1 MDKLQ
6 QVYDLYLSQG
16 LLSDNISFEQF
27 SAADEEQQNKL
38 YTLGKENGLFSTTGA
53 DTFKSAWGSQSF
65 QTDPVKE
72 TASAGSKNQ
81 AVSMVS
87 ASEDGSLESED
98 AKLNQYRQRLYDTFT
113 LPKDQ
118 IIEINK
124 AVDNIDFN
132 QKTLTIQ
139 SAGGGFAGMGAAAQS
154 FVGVNPY
161 KEELKQAEAELKKS
175 GKDYSRA
182 EVETQ
187 AREIIKRNKVRE
199 QIELNQEEILEEV
212 KSEYLSVPGA
222 ILSTFGVGVAGMS
235 PGAKYFGMGGEYE
248 RVRAELTKDVEEY
261 GKEKTEQYESLL
273 NSTQANAESALASME
288 LLKQYEKKKANGQQ
302 LSQDEIDTYQAVALR
317 VQAQND
323 IINRNM
329 DKLSGLSEE
338 VNNIDALADMTKR
351 SYSNWHI
358 ARNRIGATVANI
370 AGGIITVGDEIT
382 PLSIIERA
390 YGLDFSKEENLDML
404 PEFLQPIV
412 ADVYKGKNF
421 ATDNAAKF
429 FFDAAKD
436 ITAGVEK
443 RQEISKISGVED
455 FFEFTLDLMSEQ
467 AVNTAIT
474 AGVPGAGLAIV
485 SAGAAGQKMNEMN
498 IEMADGQK
506 ISPLQYY
513 GAALMSFGAEYLTEK
528 VSLDNF
534 NKLAKVNYK
543 KAFNITNP
551 DYTLDINKIKLGTA
565 LGNWVK
571 SVNKEGTAEL
581 AAELINNVSDKFLL
595 EKDISLTDGLGEAYL
610 SGAVMS
616 GLGFNAPVLAADL
629 VGAFTR
635 DDLQI
640 KNNERVKEILNITK
654 EINNLSLKLDT
665 DPSAAESI
673 KALQQRLDGLY
684 QEQHDAL
691 NQTYKNVDDL
701 SNTDKRSLLDIE
713 SYIYRAKRAIDKI
726 NSDPNLSQESKANL
740 INTFKGRINT
750 LNNKKNNIIN
760 SVQYSKEQQKA
771 RRFQEKLIAENGL
784 EGKVQIVEG
793 DTQKEALDKAKEAI
807 NNSEL
812 DAEVKKQLIE
822 QIDKQAADPKFYA
835 HGFTVGAEF
844 GVPITVQMKDNAT
857 NGALGNSTV
866 FSHELGHGVLFA
878 KLIKQGADVVG
889 MGQMLE
895 KYARKNIKGANA
907 IFDRVYKDYGNL
919 LNKTNKDGTEN
930 LEYDPQAFAE
940 ELFLALKDV
949 YSKRKDALDL
959 TFRGKLFKAWNKL
972 KGQDKRADNE
982 IKNGQDV
989 LDLMVSFVSA
999 FETGEISGSFKA
1011 LMEGRLKTVKAN
1023 TAQKVKEGTIKMSK
1037 ITPSQQEMNDRVD
1050 NLVGKKD
1057 ESGNYT
1063 WDSKEAWQMSD
1074 EFANT
1079 YEQIIGGNLIDPLI
1093 RRGLEGEDV
1102 YGVPMQDFIQR
1113 IKSEEGSQSISELLL
1128 KFDPTKNNSLI
1139 GYINSLLEKKKIGLL
1154 DKLKKE
1160 SVLKSKSIDTAA
1172 GEAGAVTGA
1181 ELISTEDADAG
1192 IKLQERAARE
1202 AKEVKKPIK
1211 DRLKFGPAKEKII
1224 TKLKEKL
1231 AQRVK
1236 YRISLFDATKSKNK
1250 FTTDFVRDLHKDLQE
1265 AAYEIVMEGMN
1276 PQDIQAFEKF
1286 LSDNYVEILEGL
1298 TTTYLSRAFPQAIQK
1313 KIVGEGWVNYPKWK
1327 GAKRG
1332 SKKGDVA
1339 FWKATEEGP
1348 YKGNTSGPQKIRRI
1362 KNIRNTIPKQE
1373 FINKYIKGDEFVERS
1388 TEALARQLAAE
1399 MSLDILVEEIRND
1412 GPIAQSLFER
1422 QELIRGMAS
1431 TMAANDVIAQIER
1444 PGIKFSKVGITGTNK
1459 LDNARTEFNKYF
1471 FSKSQ
1476 AYRERL
1482 LEKPDIDP
1490 EFVKLYEALKSA
1502 HENYLKRIDKNN
1514 LSDIQKVKAEK
1525 FLRYEFD
1532 TFDKYIEA
1540 QIRFNDNKF
1549 IEVINDLF
1557 KGIKGF
1563 TKITSKNIG
1572 YNISDAAKTKNYIN
1586 DLNNIAIP
1594 YADSLIEKAK
1604 TREEKIKI
1612 INDFIEFFG
1621 GSYTQKA
1628 FKNNAE
1634 FKNKFINPL
1643 AKKHGINP
1651 NLWTLKAVSNGNTIL
1666 FKGQKVSTIYKQ
1678 EAGAADIAPVIESTD
1693 KEITNTISIKERNK
1707 NAKRL
1712 AKIYI
1717 NFADYVKKG
1726 YENGEITTQELGRI
1740 SNALHSGYMRAGGK
1754 ALAQL
1759 NGIVLLEGIYD
1770 SQNYTYEHTPPSNL
1784 LKRAFFLYT
1793 TNRSNVDLKKMVD
1806 NSFVVVMPTAM
1817 SNIVDEIYQSSM
1829 GKNYR
1834 LGDDF
1839 QSILENRYFEPT
1851 VQKIMRKEG
1860 LDLSPNTIQ
1869 DPNSKYLVRSPRLL
1883 QSKATIRYSLD
1894 TRLDDNGKPV
1904 YFYPDYADNE
1914 DLDSPVVEW
1923 SSDLF
1928 KVGPLEPNQYYSI
1941 DMGVIRG
1948 KKGSQGVDVM
1958 FRLIETKSG
1967 SPNLGADSK
1976 LNITN
1981 QFKDNLKT
1989 PLKVFSIVGNAL
2001 LDFIKE
2007 NPNYNFISFSGT
2019 DASRVRLYDRLGRM
2033 LAQEL
2038 GWQFKVTREVY
2049 TERRDGIAFDKEVS
2063 EYLVTKPASIKQSK
2077 AAKQKQKLI
2086 NNNNNLLPANQRLDA
2101 KNVSNQD
2108 VLRKMKGLDKKEA
2121 EIRFSKI
2128 NPDMLDK
2135 QFNVMIEQT
2144 TGIKSESEYS
2154 EARAKMDGRLSG
2166 KKWWFIPPTAQD
2178 FMGLMYAFVGKGKVG
2193 DAQLKWIQR
2202 NLVSPYARAAQ
2213 EITRARRAMY
2223 RDYDALKKELKI
2235 VPKDLKEKIPGS
2247 SFTVQ
2252 HAVRAYIFTQEGH
2265 EIPGL
2270 TEKEARELKKY
2281 VADRPD
2287 LVEFAEKIRS
2297 LLKGTQMAKPRK
2309 NWTGGTITTDLLET
2323 LNTTKRAEA
2332 LAEWQANVDAIFSK
2346 KNLNKIEA
2354 LYGSNFR
2361 YALENSL
2368 MRMKT
2373 GRNRNYGPDSQ
2384 VGKWMDWL
2392 NSQTGTIMFFNMR
2405 SAVLQTISTLNF
2417 MNWSDNNPL
2426 EAAKAFANQKQY
2438 WADFFMLFNSDFLVD
2453 RRDGLKMEVNESD
2466 IADMAKEGASFQTIV
2481 NKVLK
2486 AGFVPT
2492 QIADSFAIAAGGAT
2506 FYRNRLNRYIK
2517 EGMEPDKA
2525 AEQAFMDFRETA
2537 EEAQQS
2543 SRPDKISAQ
2552 QAGNLGRFILA
2563 FANTPAQ
2570 YARLMNKAYLDL
2582 KNGRG
2587 DAKTNISKIIYYGAA
2602 QNLLFNALQQALFA
2616 FAFDEDE
2623 EEEKEKN
2630 EKYLSI
2636 ANGMFDSVLRGI
2648 GVHGAIISTLKNTA
2662 IELYKESGKDPYKQ
2676 EFGKKAVIGLS
2687 GIAPPLNSKIRK
2699 LYRAGDIYKYNNKEI
2714 KQMGWDIDNPALL
2727 AGANVISSVS
2737 NLPTD
2742 RMVQK
2747 SININDALTEDIT
2760 TMQRIALFAGW
2771 SGWNLKIPKYD
2782 RKSQSGSSRGKG
2794 FNRKRRG
2801 FKPRKF

>member
-38 YTLGKENGLFSTTGA
+38 YTLGKENGLFSSTGA

-72 TASAGSKNQ
+72 TADAGSENQ
-81 AVSMVS
+81 AVSTELPLADTLSVS
-87 ASEDGSLESED
+87 EKKKLSYKERQDLVHSRGRFAVDQQTKLENTKNRLIQGR
-98 AKLNQYRQRLYDTFT
+98 KLSQE
-113 LPKDQ
+113 
-118 IIEINK
+118 EISSINET
-124 AVDNIDFN
+124 VDNIDFTETSFSLEN
-132 QKTLTIQ
+132 FLGDFSLLPTSTTGDIAPTI
-139 SAGGGFAGMGAAAQS
+139 
-154 FVGVNPY
+154 VGKY
-161 KEELKQAEAELKKS
+161 EGQLKEAEENLKKLN
-175 GKDYSRA
+175 KDY
-182 EVETQ
+182 TQ
-187 AREIIKRNKVRE
+187 EDIHKEAKKIIKQ
-199 QIELNQEEILEEV
+199 QIITKTIDDRTEEILEEV
-212 KSEYLSVPGA
+212 KGDYTSIGGA
-222 ILSTFGVGVAGMS
+222 IMDLLGVDTVLSGA
-235 PGAKYFGMGGEYE
+235 PGLGIQKPTEYDAI
-248 RVRAELTKDVEEY
+248 RALLINQVEE
-261 GKEKTEQYESLL
+261 EEDKTADEYQKALAKIELDNNSAKQAIVAL
-273 NSTQANAESALASME
+273 NSYEEKISSGKNLTEAEQQDYNYNVD
-288 LLKQYEKKKANGQQ
+288 LLQVYEKNADQQ
-302 LSQDEIDTYQAVALR
+302 LQKLVGLQEELQDFA
-317 VQAQND
+317 
-323 IINRNM
+323 
-329 DKLSGLSEE
+329 S
-338 VNNIDALADMTKR
+338 LADLTKR
-351 SYSNWHI
+351 SYSVVDKIQGRASSRVLGFLGGLTKNVEKLTSTALLERAGI
-358 ARNRIGATVANI
+358 DINNPDDLKIFPEPLRNLMVNEYTKKAEKNLGRLSEFLYSESEKIT
-370 AGGIITVGDEIT
+370 GGI
-382 PLSIIERA
+382 
-390 YGLDFSKEENLDML
+390 
-404 PEFLQPIV
+404 
-412 ADVYKGKNF
+412 
-421 ATDNAAKF
+421 
-429 FFDAAKD
+429 
-436 ITAGVEK
+436 EK
-443 RQEISKISGVED
+443 RQNYGDISSVED
-455 FFEFTLDLMSEQ
+455 FFEFTTDLMSEQ

-474 AGVPGAGLAIV
+474 AGIPTIGLALV
-485 SAGAAGQKMNEMN
+485 SAASAGDKLRELD
-498 IEMADGQK
+498 IEEEATGK
-506 ISPLQYY
+506 KVSFLEYY
-513 GAALMSFGAEYLTEK
+513 GSGLSAFGAEYLTEK
-528 VSLDNF
+528 VALDNF
-534 NKLAKVNYK
+534 NKLAKYNYK
-543 KAFNITNP
+543 KAFNINGP
-551 DYTLDINKIKLGTA
+551 DYTLDINKMTAKTA
-565 LGNWVK
+565 LGKWAK
-571 SVNKEGTAEL
+571 SAASEGGAEF
-581 AAELINNVSDKFLL
+581 AAQLINNMSDKYLL
-595 EKDISLTDGLGEAYL
+595 DKDIALSEGLEESFV
-610 SGAVMS
+610 SGAVMA
-616 GLGFNAPVLAADL
+616 GLGFSAPVLAADL
-629 VGAFTR
+629 ASTFTR
-635 DDLQI
+635 DDVLI
-640 KNNERVKEILNITK
+640 ENNKRIKEIFGITQA
-654 EINNLSLKLDT
+654 INKLSTQLKS
-665 DPSAAESI
+665 DPSVAETIKVLQDRQDKLYKEHQDSLNNVYKSI
-673 KALQQRLDGLY
+673 D
-684 QEQHDAL
+684 
-691 NQTYKNVDDL
+691 NMSNVD
-701 SNTDKRSLLDIE
+701 KRTLLDIDT
-713 SYIYRAKRAIDKI
+713 YLYRVKKSIDKI
-726 NSDPNLSQESKANL
+726 NSDPNLSTEQKANL
-740 INTFKGRINT
+740 IGTFMGRVDT
-750 LNNKKNNIIN
+750 LNAKKNKIIN
-760 SVQYSKEQQKA
+760 SYQYSKEQQRA

-822 QIDKQAADPKFYA
+822 KIDKQAADPNFYA

-844 GVPITVQMKDNAT
+844 GLPITVQMKDNAT
-857 NGALGNSTV
+857 NGAFGNSTV

-895 KYARKNIKGANA
+895 DYARKNIKGANA
-907 IFDRVYKDYGNL
+907 IFDRVYRDYGKL
-919 LNKTNKDGTEN
+919 LNKTSE
-930 LEYDPQAFAE
+930 EYDPQAFAE

-989 LDLMVSFVSA
+989 LDLMTSFVSS
-999 FETGEISGSFKA
+999 FETGEITGSFKA

-1023 TAQKVKEGTIKMSK
+1023 AAQKAKDGKISMSQTK
-1037 ITPSQQEMNDRVD
+1037 LSQQEMNDRVD

-1057 ESGNYT
+1057 ASGNYT
-1063 WDSKEAWQMSD
+1063 WDSKESFQMSE

-1079 YEQIIGGNLIDPLI
+1079 YEQLIMGNLIDPLI
-1093 RRGLEGEDV
+1093 TRGIEGDSV
-1102 YGVPMQDFIQR
+1102 RGVSMEDFIQQVKDQ
-1113 IKSEEGSQSISELLL
+1113 IADLLI
-1128 KFDPTKNNSLI
+1128 KFDPTQNNSLI
-1139 GYINSLLEKKKIGLL
+1139 GYINSLLFKKKGTVLN
-1154 DKLKKE
+1154 KLKAQQPIR
-1160 SVLKSKSIDTAA
+1160 SKSIDTEA

-1181 ELISTEDADAG
+1181 EQISAQTAEDTVNTE
-1192 IKLQERAARE
+1192 EREARE

-1231 AQRVK
+1231 AERVK

-1265 AAYEIVMEGMN
+1265 ASYEIIMEGMN
-1276 PQDIQAFEKF
+1276 PQDIQAFERF

-1313 KIVGEGWVNYPKWK
+1313 KIVGEGYVNYPKWK

-1332 SKKGDVA
+1332 AKKGDVE

-1362 KNIRNTIPKQE
+1362 KNIRNTIPKAQ
-1373 FINKYIKGDEFVERS
+1373 FTSKYIKGGEFVERS

-1444 PGIKFSKVGITGTNK
+1444 PGIKFSKVGNTGFNK
-1459 LDNARTEFNKYF
+1459 LDDARRAHNKYL
-1471 FSKSQ
+1471 FSKPE
-1476 AYRERL
+1476 ATRERIL
-1482 LEKPDIDP
+1482 DGEIDDP
-1490 EFVKLYEALKSA
+1490 EYNKLYNALERA
-1502 HENYLKRIDKNN
+1502 HLEYLSRVRNN
-1514 LSDIQKVKAEK
+1514 ELTDIQQEK
-1525 FLRYEFD
+1525 FKKFERYEFNNLD
-1532 TFDKYIEA
+1532 RLIEA
-1540 QIRFNDNKF
+1540 QVRYNDYSF
-1549 IEVINDLF
+1549 TQLINEIAGAF
-1557 KGIKGF
+1557 QTAIK
-1563 TKITSKNIG
+1563 KITSDNIG
-1572 YNISDAAKTKNYIN
+1572 YDNKSKAKRQKYK
-1586 DLNNIAIP
+1586 DDVNNIIMP
-1594 YADSLIEKAK
+1594 YADGLIDAAETNNDKVEIINELIE
-1604 TREEKIKI
+1604 
-1612 INDFIEFFG
+1612 FVG
-1621 GSYTQKA
+1621 GSYA
-1628 FKNNAE
+1628 FKGFANNAE
-1634 FKNKFINPL
+1634 FKKEFIDPL
-1643 AKKHGINP
+1643 AARHGLNP
-1651 NLWTLKAVSNGNTIL
+1651 NSWTLEKVVGGQSIFYKGN
-1666 FKGQKVSTIYKQ
+1666 KVATIYKQ
-1678 EAGAADIAPVIESTD
+1678 EAGAADIASVIKS
-1693 KEITNTISIKERNK
+1693 KNQKITNTIDIKERNK
-1707 NAKRL
+1707 NAKKISKRYMHL
-1712 AKIYI
+1712 A
-1717 NFADYVKKG
+1717 NHLKKEFSKG
-1726 YENGEITTQELGRI
+1726 RISLFELGRI
-1740 SNALHSGYMRAGGK
+1740 SNALHSGYMRAAGK
-1754 ALAQL
+1754 ALAKL
-1759 NGIVLLEGIYD
+1759 KGVVLYEGLFNSKD
-1770 SQNYTYEHTPPSNL
+1770 YTYEHTPPSNT
-1784 LKRAFFLYT
+1784 LKRAFLLYVT
-1793 TNRSNVDLKKMVD
+1793 GVRPLELQKVVD
-1806 NSFVVVMPTAM
+1806 NSSVVVLPTAM
-1817 SNIVDEIYQSSM
+1817 ANIVDEIYQSSM
-1829 GKNYR
+1829 GKEYKP
-1834 LGDDF
+1834 GDDF
-1839 QSILENRYFEPT
+1839 KTILENRYFDPT
-1851 VQKIMRKEG
+1851 VQKLIEQSG
-1860 LDLSPNTIQ
+1860 FELSLQTIQ
-1869 DPNSKYLVRSPRLL
+1869 DAN
-1883 QSKATIRYSLD
+1883 
-1894 TRLDDNGKPV
+1894 
-1904 YFYPDYADNE
+1904 
-1914 DLDSPVVEW
+1914 
-1923 SSDLF
+1923 
-1928 KVGPLEPNQYYSI
+1928 
-1941 DMGVIRG
+1941 
-1948 KKGSQGVDVM
+1948 
-1958 FRLIETKSG
+1958 
-1967 SPNLGADSK
+1967 
-1976 LNITN
+1976 
-1981 QFKDNLKT
+1981 
-1989 PLKVFSIVGNAL
+1989 
-2001 LDFIKE
+2001 
-2007 NPNYNFISFSGT
+2007 
-2019 DASRVRLYDRLGRM
+2019 
-2033 LAQEL
+2033 
-2038 GWQFKVTREVY
+2038 
-2049 TERRDGIAFDKEVS
+2049 S
-2063 EYLVTKPASIKQSK
+2063 EYFVRAKKQTASIKQSK
-2077 AAKQKQKLI
+2077 RKLVK
-2086 NNNNNLLPANQRLDA
+2086 NNNAMLPTAQQIKGKDITNQQVLD
-2101 KNVSNQD
+2101 
-2108 VLRKMKGLDKKEA
+2108 KMSEIDKKEA

-2128 NPDMLDK
+2128 NPDMLNK
-2135 QFNVMIEQT
+2135 QFNMMLEQT
-2144 TGIKSESEYS
+2144 TGVKSETEFS
-2154 EARAKMDGRLSG
+2154 EARAKMDGKLSG

-2287 LVEFAEKIRS
+2287 LIEFAEKIRS

-2346 KNLNKIEA
+2346 ENLNKIEA

-2368 MRMKT
+2368 TRMKT

-2552 QAGNLGRFILA
+2552 QAGNLGRFVLA

-2648 GVHGAIISTLKNTA
+2648 GVHGAIIATLKNTA

-2699 LYRAGDIYKYNNKEI
+2699 LYKAGDIYKYNNKEI

-2727 AGANVISSVS
+2727 AAANVISSVS

-2794 FNRKRRG
+2794 FNRKRKSR
-2801 FKPRKF
+2801 FNKSKFN